1 MSGKL
6 YVVGTPIGNLGD
18 FSPRAVET
26 LESVDFIAAEDTRV
40 TQKLLTHF
48 SISKPMVSYHK
59 FSGNK
64 RGEDITA
71 RLLDGETCAIVTDA
85 GMPCISDP
93 GEELVRE
100 CHEHGVEIE
109 SVPGPSAAITALCM
123 SGLDTSRFSFEG
135 FLSVTKKQRDEH
147 LDEIKDFSRTLIF
160 YEAPHKLKNT
170 LDDLYAIGFFDYLD
184 RGGIMC
190 IEWSENIPELAS
202 YLDGRCGVNITK
214 TGDNS
219 RVIEYIPQEELC

>member
-1 MSGKL
+1 
-6 YVVGTPIGNLGD
+6 
-18 FSPRAVET
+18 
-26 LESVDFIAAEDTRV
+26 
-40 TQKLLTHF
+40 
-48 SISKPMVSYHK
+48 
-59 FSGNK
+59 
-64 RGEDITA
+64 
-71 RLLDGETCAIVTDA
+71 
-85 GMPCISDP
+85 
-93 GEELVRE
+93 
-100 CHEHGVEIE
+100 
-109 SVPGPSAAITALCM
+109 M